1 STQVAAAR
9 QCARRAGVTILA
21 WGDEALFAP
30 KEPQD
35 TASSAP
41 SPRSGRP
48 TARLRA
54 ESVVQRVASLSRG
67 SVARYAGSFAS
78 AFDNLWFRGLRPC
91 HHRLRSCGPLCGQA
105 KRALASCVET
115 YGQGWGLT
123 VVSLLRR
130 PACQSQAR
138 PQA

>member
-1 STQVAAAR
+1 
-9 QCARRAGVTILA
+9 
-21 WGDEALFAP
+21 
-30 KEPQD
+30 
-35 TASSAP
+35 
-41 SPRSGRP
+41 

-130 PACQSQAR
+130 RR
-138 PQA
+138 PTSSEHFDLHLVGAEGPVEQRLAGFGLMYNVEPGANVFGGNEN